1 MTLEHNKM
9 IVQQAQQNHRGNNL
23 AIVAGHHGLTEDN
36 RVGDSKLFGNSIY
49 DDDNGKNNMSFVLTN
64 EIERKN
70 IKTNAVH
77 TSLTTSINE
86 KYK

>member
-1 MTLEHNKM
+1 
-9 IVQQAQQNHRGNNL
+9 
-23 AIVAGHHGLTEDN
+23 
-36 RVGDSKLFGNSIY
+36 VGDSKFFGNSIY
-49 DDDNGKNNMSFVLTN
+49 DDDNVKNNMSFVLTN